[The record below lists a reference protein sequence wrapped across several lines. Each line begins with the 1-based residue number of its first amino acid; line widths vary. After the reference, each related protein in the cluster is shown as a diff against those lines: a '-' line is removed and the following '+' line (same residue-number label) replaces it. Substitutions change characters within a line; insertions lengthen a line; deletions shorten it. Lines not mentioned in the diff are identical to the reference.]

1 MPKIELNKVET
12 SYLKEIYRAV
22 ERNLEP
28 STGYMAKLFTVK
40 PASAFDVLD
49 RLVEKKMLERTGWGK
64 FRLTS
69 RGISLAARIMHNHR
83 ILETYFHKELG
94 LSVAD
99 ACSQAAKIDHQVGDL
114 LVRKMCERLNFPQTC
129 IHGNEV
135 KHRGC
140 RDE

>member
-22 ERNLEP
+22 ERNFEP

-49 RLVEKKMLERTGWGK
+49 RLVEKKMVERTGWGK

-94 LSVAD
+94 LGVAD

-114 LVRKMCERLNFPQTC
+114 LVRKMCERLNFPKTC